1 MRNLFV
7 LISLVL
13 TLLLLSSSAKDST
26 AKQLKDF
33 AIFKAVLLKK
43 EGTID
48 LHNSMDSLNLFFRYA
63 EAKLQKEQSKLNQ
76 FKLYSAA
83 LSMIRCGHTQ
93 IHPNKAVLFEWLTVR
108 NALPFDY
115 YFIGKNLVVNELVPE
130 DIDLIN
136 EGKSDY
142 EKKKHIPA
150 GAEIITI
157 DLKTIPELM
166 QDISPYLSSDEDGI
180 DFKYFQAGQM
190 FEFYRH
196 ISSPFSKDS
205 IHVKYVFNEDTSEI
219 YFVPGAAPVRTI
231 NLRSQKNAERF
242 KKEESEYGRFT
253 TVKNVGYFRF
263 NSFKASYGKK
273 YFEFLNQSF
282 EKLERKEINR
292 LIIDL
297 RGNTGGAM
305 QYELMS
311 YFLEEGTNLG
321 TYSIQKPKKGIE
333 NKHLKKFSTS
343 YTKHRK
349 ASRAQQRLVK
359 KGNFE
364 RGKVSVEKGISK
376 FRYKGQIIV
385 ITDEGSFSSASILA
399 CHLKTLCN
407 AKIIGRTAGGSFY
420 SGNAGTLNFSLPHSE
435 FRVFVNPNTYY
446 SHLSPSNNAQEIK
459 HPDIFL
465 DPLIL
470 DKKQLDDF
478 YLNQAIASF
487 D

>member
-1 MRNLFV
+1 MRNLFA
-7 LISLVL
+7 LFSLVL
-13 TLLLLSSSAKDST
+13 ALFLFASSAKDST

-33 AIFKAVLLKK
+33 AIFKEVLLKK

-48 LHNSMDSLNLFFRYA
+48 LHNSLDSLTLFFRYA
-63 EAKLQKEQSKLNQ
+63 ETKLQKEQSTLNQ
-76 FKLYSAA
+76 FKLYSVA

-115 YFIGKNLVVNELVPE
+115 YFIGKHLVVNELVPE
-130 DIDLIN
+130 DIDLIQ

-142 EKKKHIPA
+142 EKKKRIPA

-157 DLKTIPELM
+157 DLKTVPELM
-166 QDISPYLSSDEDGI
+166 QDISPYLSSDENGI

-196 ISSPFSKDS
+196 ISSPFTKDS
-205 IHVKYVFNEDTSEI
+205 IHVKYVVNSDTSEI

-242 KKEESEYGRFT
+242 KKEESECGRFT
-253 TVKNVGYFRF
+253 IVKNVGYFRF

-273 YFEFLNQSF
+273 YFEFLEQSF
-282 EKLERKEINR
+282 DKIERKGINR
-292 LIIDL
+292 LVIDL

-349 ASRAQQRLVK
+349 ASRAQHRLVQ
-359 KGNFE
+359 KGNF
-364 RGKVSVEKGISK
+364 EKGISK

-385 ITDEGSFSSASILA
+385 ITDEGSFSSAAILA

-407 AKIIGRTAGGSFY
+407 AKIMGRTAGGSFY
-420 SGNAGTLNFSLPHSE
+420 NGNAGTLNFSLPHSE

-446 SHLSPSNNAQEIK
+446 SHLSPSSNPQEIK
-459 HPDIFL
+459 DPDIFL
-465 DPLIL
+465 DPLIF
-470 DKKQLDDF
+470 DRKQRDDF